1 MCTFYFLYYCFDSES
16 TQPMHICLK
25 FTLWISF
32 SFICMGVGAQIPGFY
47 MKEDRRKVKIPFLDS
62 NNLIIIPV
70 SINGGPEINFLFD
83 TGVKSNILFSKT
95 IADEM
100 EMEYTRKLNLVG
112 ADGKTVLSA
121 SVSPNNNFDIGP
133 VEGIF
138 QAILVLDEDFLE
150 LEKVIGVPI
159 YGVIGHEF
167 FKKNPIKID
176 YDNNEISFYR
186 EGALRWRPIGY
197 RKMDLELIGSKPYID
212 TEVRQIE
219 GPVIEAK
226 LLIDTGANHGL
237 LLNRE
242 TSDDITVPPVTLETD
257 LGRSLGGDLFGLV
270 GRVKRLNIQGL
281 KFRNVITSY
290 PDETEF
296 SNVII
301 ETGRHGSIGSDLLTR
316 MRIILDYPRERLL
329 YKKGSKFGQD
339 FDYDMSGLMVRL
351 FSAEERRFYVSQVRE
366 NSPAG
371 IQGVQLYDEILSINK
386 VPAMFWE
393 LDDITKILKSDEGKV
408 ITMELLRQT
417 EEDSPPQ
424 KLKIT
429 FKLEKQL

>member
-1 MCTFYFLYYCFDSES
+1 
-16 TQPMHICLK
+16 MHNSLK
-25 FTLWISF
+25 LILWFSF
-32 SFICMGVGAQIPGFY
+32 SIFCISASAQVPGFY
-47 MKEDRRKVKIPFLDS
+47 MKEDKRKVKIPFLDS
-62 NNLIIIPV
+62 NNLIIIPI

-83 TGVKSNILFSKT
+83 TGVKSNIFFSKT
-95 IADEM
+95 IADEL

-186 EGALRWRPIGY
+186 ENALRWRPLGY
-197 RKMDLELIGSKPYID
+197 RKMDMELIGSKPYID
-212 TEVRQIE
+212 TEVRQID

-242 TSDDITVPPVTLETD
+242 TSDDIILPPLTLETD

-270 GRVKRLNIQGL
+270 GRVRRLNIEGL

-301 ETGRHGSIGSDLLTR
+301 ETGRQGSLGSDLLTR
-316 MRIILDYPRERLL
+316 MRLILDYPRGRLL
-329 YKKGSKFGQD
+329 YKKGGKFGQD
-339 FDYDMSGLMVRL
+339 FDYDMSGLMVRV
-351 FSAEERRFYVSQVRE
+351 FSAEERRFYVSQVRK
-366 NSPAG
+366 NSPAAK
-371 IQGVQLYDEILSINK
+371 QGVQLYDEILSINK

-393 LDDITKILKSDEGKV
+393 LDDITKILKSEEGKV
-408 ITMELLRQT
+408 ITMELLRQP
-417 EEDSPPQ
+417 EEENAPPQ
-424 KLKIT
+424 KLRIT
-429 FKLEKQL
+429 FVLEKQL

>member
-1 MCTFYFLYYCFDSES
+1 MRNY
-16 TQPMHICLK
+16 LK
-25 FTLWISF
+25 YILGISF
-32 SFICMGVGAQIPGFY
+32 CFFCMAAWGQVPGFY
-47 MKEDRRKVKIPFLDS
+47 MKEDRRKLKIPFLDS

-83 TGVKSNILFSKT
+83 TGVKSNIFFSKT
-95 IADEM
+95 MADEM
-100 EMEYTRKLNLVG
+100 DMDYTRKLNLVG
-112 ADGKTVLSA
+112 ADGRTVLSA

-186 EGALRWRPIGY
+186 ENALKWRPIGY

-212 TEVRQIE
+212 TQVRQIE
-219 GPVIEAK
+219 GPNIEAK

-242 TSDDITVPPVTLETD
+242 TTEDISIPPVTLETD

-270 GRVKRLNIQGL
+270 GRVKRLNIEGL

-301 ETGRHGSIGSDLLTR
+301 ETGRQGSIGSDLLTR
-316 MRIILDYPRERLL
+316 MRIILDYPRERFL
-329 YKKGSKFGQD
+329 YKKGGKFGQD
-339 FDYDMSGLMVRL
+339 FDYDMSGLMVRM
-351 FSAEERRFYVSQVRE
+351 FSAEERRFYVSQVRK

-371 IQGVQLYDEILSINK
+371 NQGVELYDEILSINK

-393 LDDITKILKSDEGKV
+393 LDDITKLLKSDEGKV
-408 ITMELLRQT
+408 ITLELLRQT
-417 EEDSPPQ
+417 EEGSPPQ

-429 FKLEKQL
+429 FKLEKQI